1 MSTMDFQGYLTKQIE
16 ARSSDSG
23 RRIRTTAQ
31 TIRTVADQLRNDPNT
46 AMAADFAERGA
57 DVIDRIG
64 AYVEQTPLDRMMAD
78 AEMFSRRQPW
88 VVATAGLAAGIL
100 ASRLVKS
107 TAARRAMNDD
117 ITMRDTMYDDTE
129 MGAMPAAGMS

>member
-1 MSTMDFQGYLTKQIE
+1 MDFQGYLTKQFE

-23 RRIRTTAQ
+23 KRIRSTAE
-31 TIRTVADQLRNDPNT
+31 TIRSVADQLRSDPNT
-46 AMAADFAERGA
+46 SMAADFAERGA

-64 AYVEQTPLDRMMAD
+64 VYVEQTPLDQMMSD
-78 AEMFSRRQPW
+78 AERFSRQNPW

-107 TAARRAMNDD
+107 TAARRAL
-117 ITMRDTMYDDTE
+117 
-129 MGAMPAAGMS
+129 